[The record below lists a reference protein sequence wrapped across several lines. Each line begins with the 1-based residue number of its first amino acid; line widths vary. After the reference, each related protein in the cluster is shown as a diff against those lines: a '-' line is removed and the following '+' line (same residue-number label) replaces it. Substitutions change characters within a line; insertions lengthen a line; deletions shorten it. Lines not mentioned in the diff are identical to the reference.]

1 MSTIDLMQTT
11 KKIGRVILECLL
23 TIAAKRK
30 LYYKLGFCHHGISHQ
45 MEIIV
50 EKLFLVLEIHLG
62 SARFDF

>member
-1 MSTIDLMQTT
+1 M
-11 KKIGRVILECLL
+11 ECLL
-23 TIAAKRK
+23 TIAAKKK